1 MTSSSK
7 VYPTAIATPSSFLV
21 LLETLERML
30 KAIGNYWKSI
40 QVGHRGRYSV
50 QRLLSFRDYYHCTS
64 PGRVFLVC
72 IMSLTPAFVV
82 ATLMEC
88 IPLKPPDAGWKANY
102 AFWIRLFVSSLP
114 VSFGA
119 IFQVIEVLERGIIST
134 TGIIVTGVGSCA
146 CYVALT
152 LAIAAGWK
160 FPVPFGYVFTVPPFV
175 SFYMILLV
183 LSIGPRVLARS
194 PVLRQQLFSQLLGV
208 AAQAVLAIAYPLF
221 SAVFNQLSGNQQTA
235 FIFVLPILKFC
246 IKQVIA
252 KTSAHLHECVGVIVV
267 FSVDVC
273 NVVYVVVCM
282 QTATSPLTTT
292 LMISSDAFFVILALR
307 TIYYHS
313 DASQARQK
321 LKPMSNEA
329 LKCDFLEDLII
340 LIRIAFQYASKHSA
354 PSVPI
359 RVRSPIPL
367 PLSVEST
374 QFIGKLIHANR
385 RNAGDACSPCA
396 TTLTTSANSGP
407 NILLFSSTER
417 FQGSS
422 KISRVVVSPSPSV
435 SKVIHQPLDLHR
447 IGPNQDNNNNR
458 IFTPETR
465 NAIERRNFASVV
477 KTSNRKTTITQAG
490 HSTAVEEAQD
500 ALQVLFHCEYVV
512 MAEFIEFAIP
522 MLYTI
527 YLTILYRLPT
537 AAYYPHTRSL
547 TPEKFANTQVNLMMY
562 ASVELASFIGL
573 NFLLKRKF
581 GFSPVYQLAFV
592 LETQVAIL
600 QGHYFLWISWI
611 LQITLEHN
619 GVDLNAPFT

>member
-21 LLETLERML
+21 LLETLEQML
-30 KAIGNYWKSI
+30 KAIGNYWKRI

-102 AFWIRLFVSSLP
+102 TFWIRLFVSSLP

-119 IFQVIEVLERGIIST
+119 IFQFLSGESFLPQ
-134 TGIIVTGVGSCA
+134 GSCA

-183 LSIGPRVLARS
+183 LSIDPRVLARS
-194 PVLRQQLFSQLLGV
+194 PVLRQQLFSQLLGI

-252 KTSAHLHECVGVIVV
+252 KTSAHLHECVDSN
-267 FSVDVC
+267 FSTHD
-273 NVVYVVVCM
+273 
-282 QTATSPLTTT
+282 
-292 LMISSDAFFVILALR
+292 
-307 TIYYHS
+307 
-313 DASQARQK
+313 
-321 LKPMSNEA
+321 
-329 LKCDFLEDLII
+329 
-340 LIRIAFQYASKHSA
+340 YA
-354 PSVPI
+354 
-359 RVRSPIPL
+359 
-367 PLSVEST
+367 
-374 QFIGKLIHANR
+374 
-385 RNAGDACSPCA
+385 D
-396 TTLTTSANSGP
+396 
-407 NILLFSSTER
+407 
-417 FQGSS
+417 
-422 KISRVVVSPSPSV
+422 
-435 SKVIHQPLDLHR
+435 D
-447 IGPNQDNNNNR
+447 NNR

-547 TPEKFANTQVNLMMY
+547 TPEKFANTQCIN
-562 ASVELASFIGL
+562 SHSF
-573 NFLLKRKF
+573 
-581 GFSPVYQLAFV
+581 